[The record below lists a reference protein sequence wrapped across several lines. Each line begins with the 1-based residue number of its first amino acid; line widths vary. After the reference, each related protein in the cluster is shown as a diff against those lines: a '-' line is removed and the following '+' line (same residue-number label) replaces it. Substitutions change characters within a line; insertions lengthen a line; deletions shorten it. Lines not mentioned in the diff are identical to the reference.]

1 MWQGINL
8 EICWILISQW
18 KSTRNGPG
26 YELCKIV
33 LCTRECSGLV
43 LREGKV
49 NVWLW
54 RQIAEESKMLRALE
68 SQAGRC
74 TPLGRK
80 RFFHKHQL
88 PSSPFYSH
96 KKGKPGSAAL
106 SFFFLSLLHSRSI
119 WAASLHP
126 YGSGIQRCWHST
138 ACAATA
144 LRSWPRASL
153 ALQGPPINPAGVL
166 SATPPFQQRIA
177 FHTKKNTYFGKQ
189 KTINPMPTT
198 SKNIFHKI

>member
-26 YELCKIV
+26 CELCKIV
-33 LCTRECSGLV
+33 LCTRECSGPV

-54 RQIAEESKMLRALE
+54 RQIAEESKTLRALE
-68 SQAGRC
+68 RQAGRC

-88 PSSPFYSH
+88 PSSPLYSH

-106 SFFFLSLLHSRSI
+106 SFLFLSLLHSRSI

-126 YGSGIQRCWHST
+126 YGSGMQRRWHST
-138 ACAATA
+138 AQHSLRCDCAEIMGTGFFSVATSSYQP
-144 LRSWPRASL
+144 SWSFVCYTAISTVHCFPYEKEYL
-153 ALQGPPINPAGVL
+153 FWETEN
-166 SATPPFQQRIA
+166 
-177 FHTKKNTYFGKQ
+177 Y
-189 KTINPMPTT
+189 
-198 SKNIFHKI
+198 